1 MSNFW
6 HEPFDDN
13 DLKWLCYSGLA
24 ACAIVL
30 TLLLLTYR
38 PAAPVTPAA
47 PRASSTVII
56 SNDEGHGSGVHIG
69 HGFILTAAHVVEG
82 QATMQIT
89 DDRGRVQT
97 GAILWANK
105 AYDVALVQVDHAE
118 TLATSRLDC
127 TARLAVGDEI
137 SAFGNPLNLKFI
149 RTYGKVASD
158 YAAREPWKS
167 SFVASI
173 AVAPGMSGGGVFD
186 RQGDV
191 VGLAVGLAARGSVLG
206 GMAPFAISYV
216 VPSSA
221 VCMLMARA

>member
-1 MSNFW
+1 MTHFW
-6 HEPFDDN
+6 HQPFDDS
-13 DLKWLCYSGLA
+13 DFKWVIYSGLA

-30 TLLLLTYR
+30 VALLLTFR
-38 PAAPVTPAA
+38 PAPAAPSM
-47 PRASSTVII
+47 ASSTVII

-82 QATMQIT
+82 QASMQVT

-97 GAILWANK
+97 GTILWANK
-105 AYDVALVQVDHAE
+105 AYDVALVQVDHTE
-118 TLATSRLDC
+118 TLAASRLDC
-127 TARLAVGDEI
+127 TARLAIGDEI

-173 AVAPGMSGGGVFD
+173 AVAPGMSGGPVFD
-186 RQGDV
+186 KQGDV
-191 VGLAVGLAARGSVLG
+191 VGLAVGLAARGSMFG
-206 GMAPFAISYV
+206 GMAPFAISYI

>member
-1 MSNFW
+1 MTRFW
-6 HEPFDDN
+6 DEHLDERE
-13 DLKWLCYSGLA
+13 LKWLAYSGLA
-24 ACAIVL
+24 VCAIVL
-30 TLLLLTYR
+30 VLLLLAFR
-38 PAAPVTPAA
+38 PAPAAPSL
-47 PRASSTVII
+47 ASSTVII

-82 QATMQIT
+82 QTSMQIT

-97 GAILWANK
+97 GAVLWANK
-105 AYDVALVQVDHAE
+105 AYDVALIQIDQSK
-118 TLATSRLDC
+118 TLAASRLDC
-127 TARLAVGDEI
+127 SARLAVGDEI

-149 RTYGKVASD
+149 RTWGRVASD
-158 YAAREPWKS
+158 YGAREPWKS

-186 RQGDV
+186 KQGDV
-191 VGLAVGLAARGSVLG
+191 VGLAVGLAARGSIFG

-221 VCMLMARA
+221 VCLLMARA

>member
-1 MSNFW
+1 M
-6 HEPFDDN
+6 
-13 DLKWLCYSGLA
+13 K
-24 ACAIVL
+24 L
-30 TLLLLTYR
+30 TLR
-38 PAAPVTPAA
+38 PTTPTT

-97 GAILWANK
+97 GTILWANK
-105 AYDVALVQVDHAE
+105 AYDVALVQIDHAE
-118 TLATSRLDC
+118 TLAASRLDC

-158 YAAREPWKS
+158 YGAREPWKS

-186 RQGDV
+186 KQGDV
-191 VGLAVGLAARGSVLG
+191 VGLAVGLAARGSLFG

-221 VCMLMARA
+221 VCLLMARA

>member
-1 MSNFW
+1 MTPIVVW
-6 HEPFDDN
+6 DKDDFR
-13 DLKWLCYSGLA
+13 WLIYSLIAVAVVAVGA
-24 ACAIVL
+24 M
-30 TLLLLTYR
+30 TLYAR
-38 PAAPVTPAA
+38 PAPAAPPL
-47 PRASSTVII
+47 ASSTVII

-82 QATMQIT
+82 QTSMQVT

-97 GAILWANK
+97 GAVLWANK
-105 AYDVALVQVDHAE
+105 AYDVALIQIDQPK
-118 TLATSRLDC
+118 TLAASRLNC

-149 RTYGKVASD
+149 RTWGRVASD
-158 YAAREPWKS
+158 YGARDPWKS

-173 AVAPGMSGGGVFD
+173 AVAPGMSGGPVFD
-186 RQGDV
+186 KQGDV
-191 VGLAVGLAARGSVLG
+191 IGLAVGLAARGSLFG

-221 VCMLMARA
+221 VCLLMARA